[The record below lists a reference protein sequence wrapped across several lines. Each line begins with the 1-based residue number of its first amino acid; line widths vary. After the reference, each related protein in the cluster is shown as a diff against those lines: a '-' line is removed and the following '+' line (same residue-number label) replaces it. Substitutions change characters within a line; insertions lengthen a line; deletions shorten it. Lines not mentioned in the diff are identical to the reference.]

1 MQNNRKLK
9 GYVEINSNAKSI
21 LKGFLAKKI
30 LHMKKILHI
39 SPNVTKWRK
48 IQNLIIHNFFELKE
62 LFRYFFLLLFI
73 SIIAQSHALVWSES
87 NR

>member
-39 SPNVTKWRK
+39 SPNVSKWGK

-62 LFRYFFLLLFI
+62 LFFI
-73 SIIAQSHALVWSES
+73 IIYLDNCPKSCISLV
-87 NR
+87 RK